1 MRIQGLFQTSLYGR
15 SSSIPGA
22 AKGSTRNDSIG
33 LNGNTPRD
41 IRSMVAQANRES
53 DDRFAFSGT
62 NQIISSSLNYG
73 SQLKLQRDKI
83 KDTSL
88 EKKKLKYQFKNI
100 SSKILRSKTSQAARQ
115 VVSQAKREVLRLKQ
129 EKQSGKYDEEEID
142 AAISHAKACERV
154 AKKKERHLLEEE
166 MARAAGGPCAEAY
179 EELNEK
185 QREKSRENAEKEQG
199 DILLQENATGA
210 RTEKLPYDVLQ
221 NLTEQMQEVLQ
232 DIRGEMQE
240 ALQNMSDEMQE
251 ALQNMSE
258 EMQGMLQDMS
268 DELQEMLEEM
278 GFGEGLDS
286 FAAIRGDMDPNDL
299 KMLKIKHRCKE
310 MKELVKADSEYLKAV
325 FKHMETKTAGSMPTA
340 SMSTDSVP
348 TASMPATSVPTAS
361 GAAGGAV
368 IDISL

>member
-1 MRIQGLFQTSLYGR
+1 M
-15 SSSIPGA
+15 
-22 AKGSTRNDSIG
+22 
-33 LNGNTPRD
+33 
-41 IRSMVAQANRES
+41 
-53 DDRFAFSGT
+53 
-62 NQIISSSLNYG
+62 
-73 SQLKLQRDKI
+73 
-83 KDTSL
+83 
-88 EKKKLKYQFKNI
+88 
-100 SSKILRSKTSQAARQ
+100 
-115 VVSQAKREVLRLKQ
+115 RLKQ

-185 QREKSRENAEKEQG
+185 QREKSRENAEKELG
-199 DILLQENATGA
+199 DVLLQENATGA
-210 RTEKLPYDVLQ
+210 RTEELPYDVLQ
-221 NLTEQMQEVLQ
+221 DLTERRQEVLQ
-232 DIRGEMQE
+232 DMRGGMQE

-251 ALQNMSE
+251 ALQNMSD

-278 GFGEGLDS
+278 GFGEGLGS

-348 TASMPATSVPTAS
+348 TASMPAASVPTAS

>member
-15 SSSIPGA
+15 SSSISGA

-41 IRSMVAQANRES
+41 IRSMVAQANREA

-185 QREKSRENAEKEQG
+185 QREKSRENAEKELV
-199 DILLQENATGA
+199 DVLLQENATGA
-210 RTEKLPYDVLQ
+210 RTEELPYDVLQ
-221 NLTEQMQEVLQ
+221 DLTEQMQEVLQ
-232 DIRGEMQE
+232 DMRGGMQE
-240 ALQNMSDEMQE
+240 ALQNMSD
-251 ALQNMSE
+251 

-348 TASMPATSVPTAS
+348 TASMPAASVPTAS